1 MALPSLPQDKANH
14 FVYSAVGTAV
24 LAMFTPIWVA
34 AAAVVVVAL
43 AKEVIDYRI
52 NQRHI
57 AAGFAATHGV
67 EWQDAAATVAG
78 GATVLLPLIF

>member
-14 FVYSAVGTAV
+14 FMYGAVGTAA
-24 LAMFTPIWVA
+24 LALFAPVWVA
-34 AAAVVVVAL
+34 AVAVVAVAI